1 MTDPISATVG
11 VLTLGQRLAGAIRWL
26 WQRFTTKRWAPRSA
40 PLMFEARP
48 ISFTIDLAAQIPRIE
63 IRFYVINYLAKPVS
77 LEDVHVTRLTLGE
90 GLSLDGI
97 RLVPALEG
105 VVIPGRE
112 SRLVFCT
119 KNLMDSEVRAIESL
133 PTNMTT
139 GVSFTSRAKGKRRA
153 IDADPMCA
161 IAIEGWINKRGS

>member
-1 MTDPISATVG
+1 MTDPIATTVG
-11 VLTLGQRLAGAIRWL
+11 VLTLGQRIGGAIRWL
-26 WQRFTTKRWAPRSA
+26 WQRFTAKSRVHAST
-40 PLMFEARP
+40 PLAFEAKP
-48 ISFTIDLAAQIPRIE
+48 VGFTVDLGAQIPRIE
-63 IRFYVINYLAKPVS
+63 IRFYVINYLPQPLA
-77 LEDVHVTRLTLGE
+77 LQDVHVTRLTLGE

-119 KNLMDSEVRAIESL
+119 KNLVDSEVRAMGSL
-133 PTNMTT
+133 PTHMST
-139 GVSFTSRAKGKRRA
+139 GVSFTSRAKRKRRE

-161 IAIEGWINKRGS
+161 MAIEGWINR